1 MNALP
6 HNFSVDPYWPLLV
19 VLGVAVVGWLLVRG
33 SYRWGGRQLPP
44 RFARWSARFRYVILA
59 LVALS
64 LVRPSAVVRQVLREE
79 GQMLVLVDASAS
91 MGIADE
97 PGGRSRAQ
105 SLAQAFA
112 DAGDLYH
119 QLRSLYQ
126 VKQFEFAETLHPVE
140 ELTFSAEGGRTALGD
155 ALSQLL
161 RGQMPSRLAGVLLAT
176 DGASNSGPPPE
187 DVAQAYRKLHLPLYI
202 VACGE
207 ERPGRGA
214 RDVAVDHL
222 DAPKAVFVRNVAAVT
237 ASVSLLGVAQ
247 EPVAVRLLV
256 DDQEVDH
263 RTIAS
268 RADEEPVTVR
278 FRYLPTTAGYHKVT
292 VEAVPV
298 PNERTTGNNRVSA
311 YLNVLSG
318 KVAVLYLEGTVR
330 WEFKFLR
337 RALEEAREVDLSARV
352 ILAPAGRDGTSALK
366 PDEHWDQFEVVILG
380 DLPRD
385 RLTTPQQ
392 EALAKAVAEGT
403 GLITLGGYDTYGS
416 AFFQTPLDP
425 LFPLYLE
432 PVTFQREG
440 TYRVHPTAQ
449 AEGHPA
455 VTLSQGEGESGAL
468 WGELPELVGGVKP
481 TRLKPA
487 ATTLLVD
494 PTGAPVLV
502 VQPYGRGRVASL
514 LADTTWRWAVAGEK
528 EKELHRRF
536 WRQLVLWAGGREG
549 LKRENLWIELA
560 QTRYLPKEP
569 VTPAFHLEDAS
580 GQPLRD
586 ATIEASVRPAAGGP
600 APESQAPQAP
610 QRSETPL
617 RLYRTG
623 DHWESLF
630 TPTED
635 GDYAIEAKAVVTNS
649 TNPPSTATAR
659 FVVERAN
666 LELADPLAHI
676 GVLAQ
681 MVRTTGGTLIR
692 PDGLGPLLEKL
703 AGEHHQVELERVNR
717 RDLWN
722 RPELLLLIVG
732 LLTADWVLRRRS
744 GLV

>member
-1 MNALP
+1 MNALTP
-6 HNFSVDPYWPLLV
+6 TSWAPDLSVDPYWPVLV
-19 VLGVAVVGWLLVRG
+19 VLGIALLGWLLVRG
-33 SYRWGGRQLPP
+33 SYRWGGQQLPP
-44 RFARWSARFRYVILA
+44 RFARWSPVLRYVVLA
-59 LVALS
+59 LVALC
-64 LVRPSAVVRQVLREE
+64 LLRPSAVLRQVLREQ
-79 GQMLVLVDASAS
+79 GQLLVLVDASAS

-112 DAGDLYH
+112 DAEDDYGL
-119 QLRSLYQ
+119 LRSVYQ

-140 ELTFSAEGGRTALGD
+140 ELTFAAEGGRTALGD

-161 RGQMPSRLAGVLLAT
+161 RGSLPSRLAGVLLAT
-176 DGASNSGPPPE
+176 DGASNTGPPPE
-187 DVAQAYRKLHLPLYI
+187 DVAQVYRKLHLPLYI

-207 ERPGRGA
+207 ERAGRGS
-214 RDVAVDHL
+214 RDVAVEHL
-222 DAPKAVFVRNVAAVT
+222 DAPKAVYVRNVAAIT

-256 DDQEVDH
+256 DDGEVDR

-268 RADEEPVTVR
+268 RTGEEPLTVR
-278 FRYLPTTAGYHKVT
+278 FRYLPTEPGYHKVT

-298 PNERTTGNNRVSA
+298 PNERTTANNRVSA

-318 KVAVLYLEGTVR
+318 KLAVLYLEGAVR

-337 RALEEAREVDLSARV
+337 RALEEAREVDLTAR
-352 ILAPAGRDGTSALK
+352 ILLAPGGREGASALL
-366 PDEHWDQFEVVILG
+366 PDERWDQFDVVILG
-380 DLPRD
+380 DLARN
-385 RLTTPQQ
+385 RLTTAQL

-403 GLITLGGYDTYGS
+403 GLIALGGYDTYGS
-416 AFFQTPLDP
+416 AFFQTPLEP

-432 PVTFQREG
+432 AVTFQREG
-440 TYRVHPTAQ
+440 TYRVHPAAHT
-449 AEGHPA
+449 EGHPA
-455 VTLSQGEGESGAL
+455 VSLSPVGAESAAL
-468 WGELPELVGGVKP
+468 WGSLPELVGGVKP

-487 ATTLLVD
+487 ATPLLED
-494 PTGAPVLV
+494 PAGAPVLV
-502 VQPYGRGRVASL
+502 VQPYGRGRVAAL

-528 EKELHRRF
+528 ERELHRRF
-536 WRQLVLWAGGREG
+536 WRQLVLWTAGREE
-549 LKRENLWIELA
+549 LRRENLWVELA

-569 VTPAFHLEDAS
+569 ITPAFHLEDVT
-580 GQPLRD
+580 GRPLGD
-586 ATIEASVRPAAGGP
+586 ATVTASVRPAAGGL
-600 APESQAPQAP
+600 AQE
-610 QRSETPL
+610 L

-623 DHWESLF
+623 DHWESFL
-630 TPTED
+630 TPTEE
-635 GDYAIEAKAVVTNS
+635 GDYAIEAKAVLTGA
-649 TNPPSTATAR
+649 TTPPVTATAR
-659 FVVERAN
+659 FVVERTN

-681 MVRTTGGTLIR
+681 MAQTTGGTLLR

-703 AGEHHQVELERVNR
+703 VSQHHQVELERVSR